1 MTMLSE
7 LCTRL
12 QAGKRAP
19 AKQPVPNPGPERLET
34 GMAWETP
41 VVESLY
47 ETRSQLS
54 ATDAEWRE
62 KIYQQLL
69 KVMDLS
75 LLDSLEPADAVWQIR
90 EICQR
95 LLDEHAAPVSAAMHF
110 HSPVN
115 RGACCWDRRFPLTQ
129 RSMPMTVFGSFLVT
143 RVCRN
148 SRGSRGSSI

>member
-1 MTMLSE
+1 MLSE
-7 LCTRL
+7 LRTRL

-95 LLDEHAAPVSAAMHF
+95 LLDEHAAPVSAAAKTVLPT
-110 HSPVN
+110 SVSVPVTVN
-115 RGACCWDRRFPLTQ
+115 ALMREPPKAC
-129 RSMPMTVFGSFLVT
+129 RSVHRSVPG
-143 RVCRN
+143 RY
-148 SRGSRGSSI
+148 

>member
-1 MTMLSE
+1 MLSE
-7 LCTRL
+7 LRTRL

-69 KVMDLS
+69 KVMDRVHPGIVDWKKVQKATQADGSEGFYIKIHIFRLWA
-75 LLDSLEPADAVWQIR
+75 DS
-90 EICQR
+90 
-95 LLDEHAAPVSAAMHF
+95 H
-110 HSPVN
+110 
-115 RGACCWDRRFPLTQ
+115 
-129 RSMPMTVFGSFLVT
+129 
-143 RVCRN
+143 
-148 SRGSRGSSI
+148 